1 MTRHLSAIWEAL
13 HQAFASLRT
22 NKLRS
27 FLTILGIV
35 IGVMTVIGMV
45 AIIQGLNSS
54 MVTQLQSMGPH
65 LIQFQKNEP
74 VNFGRPSQEVRMRK
88 PLYYEDALAIRE
100 LAPAILSVSPEAYNF
115 DVTMKYR
122 DQETTGLAF
131 AGVEP
136 TFDEC
141 NNTFVDSGRFITEAD
156 VEHATF
162 VVVIGDDIVR
172 ALFPGG
178 VDPIDKMILAN
189 GHKFRVIGKFEKK
202 GTSFGG
208 GSNDTY
214 VTIPITTYFKLFPDI
229 YRENGV
235 NIATIPKS
243 PDLVSAAIDQ
253 GTTVLRRRRGLR
265 SDQPNDFGILTPD
278 NMIETYNQIT
288 GAIYLVMVVISSIG
302 LMVGGVGV
310 MNIMLVSVKERT
322 REIGLRKALGA
333 RSRDILWQFLIEAVI
348 LCGIGGVLG
357 IGVGTLVAML
367 VKAVSPLPAQVSA
380 GAVIAA
386 ISVSSAVGLFF
397 GLYPARKAARQDPIL
412 ALHYE

>member
-1 MTRHLSAIWEAL
+1 M
-13 HQAFASLRT
+13 
-22 NKLRS
+22 
-27 FLTILGIV
+27 
-35 IGVMTVIGMV
+35 
-45 AIIQGLNSS
+45 
-54 MVTQLQSMGPH
+54 
-65 LIQFQKNEP
+65 
-74 VNFGRPSQEVRMRK
+74 
-88 PLYYEDALAIRE
+88 
-100 LAPAILSVSPEAYNF
+100 
-115 DVTMKYR
+115 
-122 DQETTGLAF
+122 
-131 AGVEP
+131 
-136 TFDEC
+136 
-141 NNTFVDSGRFITEAD
+141 
-156 VEHATF
+156 
-162 VVVIGDDIVR
+162 
-172 ALFPGG
+172 
-178 VDPIDKMILAN
+178 
-189 GHKFRVIGKFEKK
+189 
-202 GTSFGG
+202 
-208 GSNDTY
+208 
-214 VTIPITTYFKLFPDI
+214 

-235 NIATIPKS
+235 NIATIPKT
-243 PDLVSAAIDQ
+243 PELVSAAIDQ

-265 SDQPNDFGILTPD
+265 ADQANDFGILTPD

-288 GAIYLVMVVISSIG
+288 GAIYLVMMVISSIG

-367 VKAVSPLPAQVSA
+367 VKAVSPLPAQVSP